1 MDELQETGTQVVTTP
16 APSAGQFYLVWRRLR
31 RSKAAMGGGLL
42 VLLLLVVALL
52 APWIAPYYYADQNLD
67 IVLQPPSP
75 AHPLGTD
82 DFGRDVLSRIIYG
95 SRISL
100 LVGTV
105 AVGIGASLGIFLGA
119 AAGYFGGWV
128 DHLVIAL
135 IDIAWS
141 FPTIL
146 LAIALVAVLQPGLT
160 SAMVALGLVT
170 WPSYARLMRGQV
182 LALREKEFVE
192 AARAVGAPAWRILGR
207 QIIPNAL
214 PPIIV
219 MATLG
224 MADAIIVES
233 TLSYL
238 SLGAQPPQPSWGS
251 MLNAGRTFM
260 YHGPWLTIFPGLAI
274 LFTVLGFNLFGDALR
289 DAMDPHLKR

>member
-1 MDELQETGTQVVTTP
+1 MDELSETRL
-16 APSAGQFYLVWRRLR
+16 ASDGQLGRVWKQLLR
-31 RSKAAMGGGLL
+31 RKAALAGAAL
-42 VLLLLVVALL
+42 VFLLLVTAVAAPWL
-52 APWIAPYYYADQNLD
+52 APYDYADQNLD
-67 IVLQPPSP
+67 LVLHPPSL

-82 DFGRDVLSRIIYG
+82 DFGRDVLSRIVYG

-100 LVGTV
+100 SVGTV
-105 AVGIGASLGIFLGA
+105 AVGIGASLGVLLGA
-119 AAGYFGGWV
+119 AAGYLGGWV
-128 DHLVIAL
+128 DHLVVAL

-146 LAIALVAVLQPGLT
+146 LAIALVAVLRPGLT
-160 SAMVALGLVT
+160 SAMIALGLVT
-170 WPSYARLMRGQV
+170 WPSYARIMRGQI
-182 LALREKEFVE
+182 LGLREKEFAE
-192 AARAVGAPAWRILGR
+192 AGRAMGASSWRILFR
-207 QIIPNAL
+207 HLVPNAL
-214 PPIIV
+214 APIIV

-238 SLGAQPPQPSWGS
+238 SLGAQPPLPSWGS

-260 YHGPWLTIFPGLAI
+260 YRAPWLTIFPGLAI

-289 DAMDPHLKR
+289 DALDPRMKQ

>member
-1 MDELQETGTQVVTTP
+1 MDELSETRL
-16 APSAGQFYLVWRRLR
+16 ASDGQLGRVWKQLLR
-31 RSKAAMGGGLL
+31 RKAALAGAAL
-42 VLLLLVVALL
+42 VFLLLVTAVAAPWL
-52 APWIAPYYYADQNLD
+52 APYDYADQNLD
-67 IVLQPPSP
+67 LVLHPPSL

-82 DFGRDVLSRIIYG
+82 DFGRDVLSRIVYG

-100 LVGTV
+100 SVGTV
-105 AVGIGASLGIFLGA
+105 AVGIGASLGVLLGA
-119 AAGYFGGWV
+119 AAGYLGGWV
-128 DHLVIAL
+128 DHLVVAL

-146 LAIALVAVLQPGLT
+146 LAIALVAVLRPGLT
-160 SAMVALGLVT
+160 SAMIALGLVT
-170 WPSYARLMRGQV
+170 WPSYARVMRGQI
-182 LALREKEFVE
+182 LGLREKEFAE
-192 AARAVGAPAWRILGR
+192 AGRAMGASSWRILFR
-207 QIIPNAL
+207 HLVPNAL
-214 PPIIV
+214 APIIV

-238 SLGAQPPQPSWGS
+238 SLGAQPPLPSWGS

-260 YHGPWLTIFPGLAI
+260 YRAPWLTIFPGLAI

-289 DAMDPHLKR
+289 DALDPRMKQ

>member
-1 MDELQETGTQVVTTP
+1 MDELSETRL
-16 APSAGQFYLVWRRLR
+16 AGDGQLGRVWKQLLR
-31 RSKAAMGGGLL
+31 RKAALAGAAL
-42 VLLLLVVALL
+42 VFLLLVTAVAAPWL
-52 APWIAPYYYADQNLD
+52 APYDYADQNLD
-67 IVLQPPSP
+67 LVLHPPSL

-82 DFGRDVLSRIIYG
+82 DFGRDVLSRIVYG

-100 LVGTV
+100 SVGTV
-105 AVGIGASLGIFLGA
+105 AVGIGAGLGVLLGA
-119 AAGYFGGWV
+119 AAGYLGGWV
-128 DHLVIAL
+128 DHLVVAL

-146 LAIALVAVLQPGLT
+146 LAIALVAVLRPGLT
-160 SAMVALGLVT
+160 SAMIALGLVT
-170 WPSYARLMRGQV
+170 WPSYARVMRGQI
-182 LALREKEFVE
+182 LGLREKEFAE
-192 AARAVGAPAWRILGR
+192 AGRAMGASSWRILFR
-207 QIIPNAL
+207 HLVPNAL
-214 PPIIV
+214 APIIV

-238 SLGAQPPQPSWGS
+238 SLGAQPPLPSWGS

-260 YHGPWLTIFPGLAI
+260 YRAPWLTIFPGLAI

-289 DAMDPHLKR
+289 DALDPRMKQ

>member
-1 MDELQETGTQVVTTP
+1 MDELQESRL
-16 APSAGQFYLVWRRLR
+16 SADGQLGRVWKQLWRR
-31 RSKAAMGGGLL
+31 KAAMGGATL
-42 VLLLLVVALL
+42 VFLLLVVAAAAPWL
-52 APWIAPYYYADQNLD
+52 APFHYAEQNLD
-67 IVLQPPSP
+67 EVLLPPSRE
-75 AHPLGTD
+75 HVLGTD

-100 LVGTV
+100 SVGVV
-105 AVGIGASLGIFLGA
+105 AVSIGAGLGIVLGA
-119 AAGYFGGWV
+119 AAGYLGGWV
-128 DHLVIAL
+128 DHLVVAL

-146 LAIALVAVLQPGLT
+146 LAIALVAVLEPGLT

-170 WPSYARLMRGQV
+170 WPSYARVMRGQV
-182 LALREKEFVE
+182 LSLREKEFVE
-192 AARAVGAPAWRILGR
+192 GARAMGASSWRIVARHL
-207 QIIPNAL
+207 IPNAI
-214 PPIIV
+214 PPMIV

-238 SLGAQPPQPSWGS
+238 SLGAQPPLPSWGS

-260 YHGPWLTIFPGLAI
+260 HRAPWLAVFPGLAI
-274 LFTVLGFNLFGDALR
+274 LLTVLGFNLFGDALR
-289 DAMDPHLKR
+289 DALDPRMKQ

>member
-1 MDELQETGTQVVTTP
+1 MDELTE
-16 APSAGQFYLVWRRLR
+16 SRLAGDGQLGRVWKQLLR
-31 RSKAAMGGGLL
+31 RKAALAGAVL
-42 VLLLLVVALL
+42 VFLLLVTAAAAPWL
-52 APWIAPYYYADQNLD
+52 APSHYADQNLD
-67 IVLQPPSP
+67 LVLQPPSL

-82 DFGRDVLSRIIYG
+82 DFGRDVLSRIVYG

-100 LVGTV
+100 SVGTV
-105 AVGIGASLGIFLGA
+105 AVGIGVSLGLLLGA
-119 AAGYFGGWV
+119 AAGYLGGWV
-128 DHLVIAL
+128 DHLVVTL

-146 LAIALVAVLQPGLT
+146 LAIALVAVLRPGLT
-160 SAMVALGLVT
+160 SAMIALGLVT
-170 WPSYARLMRGQV
+170 WPSYARVTRGQI
-182 LALREKEFVE
+182 LGLREKEFAE
-192 AARAVGAPAWRILGR
+192 AGRAMGASSWRILFR
-207 QIIPNAL
+207 HLVPNAL
-214 PPIIV
+214 APIIV

-238 SLGAQPPQPSWGS
+238 SLGAQPPLPSWGS

-260 YHGPWLTIFPGLAI
+260 YRAPWLTVFPGLAI

-289 DAMDPHLKR
+289 DALDPRMKQ

>member
-1 MDELQETGTQVVTTP
+1 MWKQL
-16 APSAGQFYLVWRRLR
+16 LR
-31 RSKAAMGGGLL
+31 RKAALAGAAL
-42 VLLLLVVALL
+42 VFLLLVTAVAAPWL
-52 APWIAPYYYADQNLD
+52 APYDYADQNLD
-67 IVLQPPSP
+67 LVLHPPSL

-82 DFGRDVLSRIIYG
+82 DFGRDVLSRIVYG

-100 LVGTV
+100 SVGTV
-105 AVGIGASLGIFLGA
+105 AVGIGASLGVLLGA
-119 AAGYFGGWV
+119 AAGYLGGWV
-128 DHLVIAL
+128 DHLVVAL

-146 LAIALVAVLQPGLT
+146 LAIALVAVLRPGLT
-160 SAMVALGLVT
+160 SAMIALGLVT
-170 WPSYARLMRGQV
+170 WPSYARVMRGQI
-182 LALREKEFVE
+182 LGLREKEFAE
-192 AARAVGAPAWRILGR
+192 AGRAMGASSWRILFR
-207 QIIPNAL
+207 HLVPNAL
-214 PPIIV
+214 APVIV

-238 SLGAQPPQPSWGS
+238 SLGAQPPLPSWGS

-260 YHGPWLTIFPGLAI
+260 YRAPWLTIFPGLAI

-289 DAMDPHLKR
+289 DALDPRMKQ

>member
-1 MDELQETGTQVVTTP
+1 
-16 APSAGQFYLVWRRLR
+16 
-31 RSKAAMGGGLL
+31 MGGAAI
-42 VLLLLVVALL
+42 VLLLVVVAAA
-52 APWIAPYYYADQNLD
+52 APWVAPCHFADQNLD
-67 IVLQPPSP
+67 GVLQPPSR

-100 LVGTV
+100 SVGVV
-105 AVGIGASLGIFLGA
+105 AVSIGAGLGILLGA
-119 AAGYFGGWV
+119 AAGYLGGWV
-128 DHLVIAL
+128 DHLVVAL

-146 LAIALVAVLQPGLT
+146 LAIALVAVLEPGLT

-170 WPSYARLMRGQV
+170 WPSYARVMRGQV
-182 LALREKEFVE
+182 LSLREKEFVE
-192 AARAVGAPAWRILGR
+192 GARAMGASSWRIVARHL
-207 QIIPNAL
+207 IPNAI
-214 PPIIV
+214 PPMIV

-238 SLGAQPPQPSWGS
+238 GLGAQPPLPSWGS

-260 YHGPWLTIFPGLAI
+260 HRAPWLAVFPGLAI
-274 LFTVLGFNLFGDALR
+274 MLTVLGFNLFGDALR
-289 DAMDPHLKR
+289 DALDPRMKQ

>member
-1 MDELQETGTQVVTTP
+1 MDELSETRL
-16 APSAGQFYLVWRRLR
+16 AGDGQLGRVWKQLLR
-31 RSKAAMGGGLL
+31 RKAALAGAAL
-42 VLLLLVVALL
+42 VFLLLVTAVAAPWL
-52 APWIAPYYYADQNLD
+52 APYDYADQNLD
-67 IVLQPPSP
+67 LVLHPPSL

-82 DFGRDVLSRIIYG
+82 DFGRDVLSRIVYG

-100 LVGTV
+100 SVGTV
-105 AVGIGASLGIFLGA
+105 AVGIGASLGVLLGA
-119 AAGYFGGWV
+119 AAGYLGGWV
-128 DHLVIAL
+128 DHLVVAL

-146 LAIALVAVLQPGLT
+146 LAIALVAVLRPGLT
-160 SAMVALGLVT
+160 SAMIALGLVT
-170 WPSYARLMRGQV
+170 WPSYARVMRGQI
-182 LALREKEFVE
+182 LGLREKEFAE
-192 AARAVGAPAWRILGR
+192 AGRAMGASSWRILFR
-207 QIIPNAL
+207 HLVPNAL
-214 PPIIV
+214 APIIV

-238 SLGAQPPQPSWGS
+238 SLGAQPPLPSWGS

-260 YHGPWLTIFPGLAI
+260 YRAPWLTIFPGLAI

-289 DAMDPHLKR
+289 DALDPRMKQ